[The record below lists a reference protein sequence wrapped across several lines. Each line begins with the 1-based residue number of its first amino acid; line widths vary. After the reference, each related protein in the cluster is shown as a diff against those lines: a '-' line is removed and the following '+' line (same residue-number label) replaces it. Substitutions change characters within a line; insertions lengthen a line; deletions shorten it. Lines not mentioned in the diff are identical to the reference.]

1 MSRRKRNSF
10 GTSCEQWRTVQSTHA
25 QHSYLSHIEQTKS
38 IELIITSQG
47 KSMSVRIFS
56 CARNATPANNAFD
69 TFRSSFSSAQL
80 IPKTNQLVSFVLFQ
94 FGKLMENSF
103 WVLAEYFVPDA
114 RFASAHSIVSIDS
127 GMSQFL
133 DSLQFNFKG

>member
-69 TFRSSFSSAQL
+69 TFRSSFSSAHTENGS
-80 IPKTNQLVSFVLFQ
+80 ISVICVVSIWKVDGKFVLGAHRIFCSGCSFRVSTFNCFDRFRNEPVSRFSSIQ
-94 FGKLMENSF
+94 F
-103 WVLAEYFVPDA
+103 
-114 RFASAHSIVSIDS
+114 
-127 GMSQFL
+127 
-133 DSLQFNFKG
+133 